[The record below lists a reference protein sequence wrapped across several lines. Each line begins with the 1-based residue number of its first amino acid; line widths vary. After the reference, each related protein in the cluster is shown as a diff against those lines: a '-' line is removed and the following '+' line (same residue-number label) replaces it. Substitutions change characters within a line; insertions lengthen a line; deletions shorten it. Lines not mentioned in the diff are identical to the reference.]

1 MDKTFKVG
9 LPVKKIAENVGEKA
23 GMAVQKSTE
32 VIDKQKRQFFRQW
45 T

>member
-23 GMAVQKSTE
+23 GMAVQIHRS
-32 VIDKQKRQFFRQW
+32 DR
-45 T
+45 